1 MKEKMP
7 FTKTQKLL
15 EILSLIVMVSC
26 IIYIC
31 TSWSTLPDTLP
42 SHFNALG
49 QPDDWSSK
57 GTVLVGPI
65 IAFALY
71 ALLTGCMFLPI
82 EWMNSPIEITPENKL
97 YIHKVLRDMLSFLKL
112 AIVLIF
118 SYITICTIEL
128 KPLSPWFIHIFLL
141 GTFLPL
147 IVSIVKL
154 FRYESKDLTNN
165 KY

>member
-49 QPDDWSSK
+49 QPDDWSGKGTGQPDDWSGK

-71 ALLTGCMFLPI
+71 ALLTGCMFLPL

-128 KPLSPWFIHIFLL
+128 KPLSPWFIPIFLL

-147 IVSIVKL
+147 IVSIVKA
-154 FRYESKDLTNN
+154 T
-165 KY
+165 

>member
-1 MKEKMP
+1 MP

-15 EILSLIVMVSC
+15 EILSLTVMASC

-31 TSWSTLPDTLP
+31 ISWSTLPDILP

-49 QPDDWSSK
+49 QPDDWSGK
-57 GTVLVGPI
+57 GTLLIGPI
-65 IAFALY
+65 ISIIIY
-71 ALLTGCMFLPI
+71 ALLTGILLLPP
-82 EWMNSPIEITPENKL
+82 EKLNSPIEVTPKNRL
-97 YIHKVLRDMLSFLKL
+97 YIQKTMRDMVSSLKL

-128 KPLSPWFIHIFLL
+128 KPLSPWFIPIFLL
-141 GTFLPL
+141 GTFVPL
-147 IVSIVKL
+147 IVFIVKL
-154 FRYESKDLTNN
+154 FRYESKELTNN

>member
-49 QPDDWSSK
+49 QPDDWSGK
-57 GTVLVGPI
+57 AT
-65 IAFALY
+65 
-71 ALLTGCMFLPI
+71 
-82 EWMNSPIEITPENKL
+82 
-97 YIHKVLRDMLSFLKL
+97 
-112 AIVLIF
+112 
-118 SYITICTIEL
+118 
-128 KPLSPWFIHIFLL
+128 
-141 GTFLPL
+141 
-147 IVSIVKL
+147 
-154 FRYESKDLTNN
+154 
-165 KY
+165 